1 MQNSILKN
9 NMNIDESY
17 KFCENLSREHY
28 ENFPVGSLLIPKKKR
43 KYVYS
48 LYAFARTADDIA
60 DSGELSPDEKI
71 KELDIFEN
79 ELKECYEGVFKNKKE
94 TNKKIF
100 TALSHTKDELD
111 IPIKEFQNL
120 LKAFKQD
127 AVKDRYRTFQE
138 LLEYSEYSAN
148 PIGHLVLYVFGY
160 NEKKDK
166 KIFHLSD
173 KICTALQLTNFWQ
186 DVSKDLEINRIYIPK
201 ELMTKFDYKE
211 KQLFEKTESG
221 EFRMMMKELVN
232 KTKELFLEGKEI
244 VDYVKG
250 RLKLELIATYLG
262 GNEILKKI
270 EEMNYNVL
278 SKHAKIDTG
287 NKINILF
294 KTILNRLN

>member
-1 MQNSILKN
+1 
-9 NMNIDESY
+9 MNTDESY
-17 KFCENLSREHY
+17 KFCEDLSRKHY
-28 ENFPVGSLLIPKKKR
+28 ENFPVGSFLIPKHKR

-48 LYAFARTADDIA
+48 VYAFARTADDIA
-60 DSGELSPDEKI
+60 DSGELSPDKKI
-71 KELDIFEN
+71 KELKVMEN